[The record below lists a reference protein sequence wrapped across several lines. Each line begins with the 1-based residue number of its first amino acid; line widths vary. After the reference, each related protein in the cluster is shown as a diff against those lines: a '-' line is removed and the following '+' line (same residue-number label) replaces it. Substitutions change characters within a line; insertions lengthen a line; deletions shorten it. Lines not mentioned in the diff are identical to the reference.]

1 MKELNYMYEEHFT
14 GHFSCHLLHQVVVAS
29 FLPGHQLEQQKPKKP
44 RVEHIISMAAPMH
57 VNPTSAAEEIRIGLG
72 GVKPIMTPAAFQVD
86 HIFGNGQSSGN
97 SASDDSAP
105 FPENESNPSHADAGV
120 AC

>member
-1 MKELNYMYEEHFT
+1 M
-14 GHFSCHLLHQVVVAS
+14 AS
-29 FLPGHQLEQQKPKKP
+29 FVPGHQLEQQKPKKP
-44 RVEHIISMAAPMH
+44 RVEHISMAAPTY
-57 VNPTSAAEEIRIGLG
+57 VNPTSAEEIRIGLG
-72 GVKPIMTPAAFQVD
+72 GVKPIMTPAAFQVH

-97 SASDDSAP
+97 SASDDSAS